1 MLVNHTICLNDVG
14 GQGYDFVETCVYM
27 YMYSIDIS
35 ITMYSMLEVSNNTI
49 HIAREYLLG
58 TSIYEVKYS

>member
-1 MLVNHTICLNDVG
+1 MG
-14 GQGYDFVETCVYM
+14 GQEYDFVETCVYM